1 MRVGA
6 AVARDAREM
15 QGLLA
20 HQMLCARSALL
31 TSTLPFRSAAGT
43 TSPLFR

>member
-20 HQMLCARSALL
+20 HQMLCARSA
-31 TSTLPFRSAAGT
+31 AANVNT
-43 TSPLFR
+43 AF